1 MKSSAWIVAGTLLT
15 ASSMSSFAQSTPMGS
30 GPGMQPPVQRGG
42 AEPTPYP
49 MTPAQQNAYTPMG
62 SGPGM
67 QPRVQAA
74 PAPTPYPMTPAQQDA
89 YTPMGSG
96 PGMQPRAQSA
106 QVGAAPAAGGMME
119 RSTMSHP
126 KRHRKHKKTM

>member
-1 MKSSAWIVAGTLLT
+1 MKTSAWIIAGAMLT
-15 ASSMSSFAQSTPMGS
+15 ASSMSSFAQTVPMGS

-67 QPRVQAA
+67 QPRVQAG
-74 PAPTPYPMTPAQQDA
+74 PAPTPYAMTPEQRN
-89 YTPMGSG
+89 TTIPMGTG
-96 PGMQPRAQSA
+96 PGIQPRQ
-106 QVGAAPAAGGMME
+106 
-119 RSTMSHP
+119 
-126 KRHRKHKKTM
+126 